1 MEEDMTDHTGSRVDA
16 ESLKSFCER
25 VFRRLGVSENDGRIT
40 ADVLVAADLRG
51 IDSHGVARLRRY
63 TDGLQSGMMVAQPD
77 VQVIAESPATAIVDA
92 GAGLGQPVSYRAMEQ
107 AIHKALD
114 VGAGFVAVRNSNH
127 YGIAGYYAMMALAH
141 DCIGFSTT
149 NASVLVV
156 PTFARNGMLGTNPI
170 AVAAPANTGQ
180 NPRNWPFVLDM
191 ATSTVPRGKLEVY
204 HRLEKPLPLGWATD
218 ETGTPTTDTDR
229 VLENFRGKTQG
240 GGGLLPLGGAGELLG
255 GHKGYGLALLV
266 DILCGV
272 LSGAAYADLVYPKTT
287 DGNPLPSNI
296 GHCFGA
302 LRIDTFRPVE
312 AFKADM
318 DDLQRRLKEAPKAE
332 GQARIYVHGETEY
345 EETERRSRDGIP
357 LNPKVAADL
366 EAIAEELGVAH
377 DL

>member
-1 MEEDMTDHTGSRVDA
+1 MPEDTGPRVDA

-25 VFRRLGVSENDGRIT
+25 VFRELGVPEDDARIT

-63 TDGLQSGMMVAQPD
+63 ADGLQSGMMVARPH

-92 GAGLGQPVSYRAMEQ
+92 GAGLGQPVSYRAMEK

-127 YGIAGYYAMMALAH
+127 YGIAGFYAMMALAH

-170 AVAAPANTGQ
+170 SVAAPANADQ
-180 NPRNWPFVLDM
+180 NPQSWPFVLDM

-218 ETGTPTTDTDR
+218 ETGAPTADTDR
-229 VLENFRGKTQG
+229 VLDNFRGKTQG
-240 GGGLLPLGGAGELLG
+240 SGGLLPLGGAGELLG
-255 GHKGYGLALLV
+255 GHKGYGLSLLV

-272 LSGAAYADLVYPKTT
+272 LTGAAYADLVYPKTA
-287 DGNPLPSNI
+287 DGKALPSNI

-302 LRIDTFRPVE
+302 LRIESFRPVE
-312 AFKADM
+312 EFKAAM

-332 GQARIYVHGETEY
+332 GQDRIYVHGEKEY
-345 EETERRSRDGIP
+345 EEAERRSRDGIP

-366 EAIAEELGVAH
+366 ASIGEELGVAYE
-377 DL
+377 L